1 MKASEAR
8 RNQVIALSAVA
19 ALAVAGVGA
28 WMARDMAASK
38 AQAAA
43 DAADVPAL
51 PQGRLQLLRTNVGDT
66 RYLAVDEVR
75 RNGEQVEATVLVIG
89 KSATQL
95 EGAAMIRERKR
106 IDCASRRVFDGK
118 TGYFD
123 ADGKL
128 INARLAGSN
137 RRGRP
142 VDSDEVEAAVLCD
155 KQAAGKTFA
164 DFRAAQRPYQ
174 MPPDDYEKVAQAK
187 PQDPHGWAWLCAAG
201 ARGRW
206 RDTTASDCDRAI
218 SLAPKSAEV
227 RLDRAFLNLA
237 VGQTAAA
244 ERDFK
249 AVLELDPNNA
259 GAMFAR
265 GLMLA
270 MKGDAAGSRA
280 LRAKALAID
289 PKIPD
294 WITTTYG
301 FRISPEYL
309 KP

>member
-1 MKASEAR
+1 
-8 RNQVIALSAVA
+8 
-19 ALAVAGVGA
+19 
-28 WMARDMAASK
+28 MAASK
-38 AQAAA
+38 RQAAA

-51 PQGRLQLLRTNVGDT
+51 PRGALQLLRTNVGDT

-75 RNGEQVEATVLVIG
+75 RDGGQVEATVLVIG
-89 KSATQL
+89 KSAAQL
-95 EGAAMIRERKR
+95 DGAAMVRQRNR
-106 IDCASRRVFDGK
+106 IDCTAKRVFDGK

-128 INARLAGSN
+128 INTKVVASG

-155 KQAAGKTFA
+155 GQAAAGKTFA
-164 DFRAAQRPYQ
+164 DYRAAQRPYQ
-174 MPPDDYEKVAQAK
+174 MPPEDYEKVVQAR
-187 PQDPHGWAWLCAAG
+187 PQDAHGWAWLCAAG

-206 RDTTASDCDRAI
+206 RDTTSSDCDRAI
-218 SLAPKSAEV
+218 AMMPKAPEV

-237 VGQTAAA
+237 VGQNAAA
-244 ERDFK
+244 EADFK

-259 GAMFAR
+259 GALFAR
-265 GLMLA
+265 GLMQA

-294 WITTTYG
+294 WIISTYG

-309 KP
+309 TP